1 MKKNFTFWGLITI
14 IIASTVQAVASD
26 FVMRREIKE
35 EVQRTISEK
44 ESEEES

>member
-1 MKKNFTFWGLITI
+1 MKKNFTFWGLVTI